1 MNSTHQKISF
11 VLITAMMT
19 ISCGSKKNI
28 AQIHNDEVMRNLP
41 CTEAGFFS
49 NGLFFRAT
57 AIGESHDKTSARIKA
72 FAAASHLL
80 ATNIK
85 NTMKIAID
93 NYAKANE
100 INNMAEVKENFKD
113 VARNVVNR
121 KLNTISEICEK
132 ETKSSY
138 TYTYKYSITIEI
150 SVNDIKSDL
159 LKTLSQE
166 QSLKEVY
173 NYDKFKEAFEQEMSS
188 LSGKLS

>member
-1 MNSTHQKISF
+1 
-11 VLITAMMT
+11 
-19 ISCGSKKNI
+19 
-28 AQIHNDEVMRNLP
+28 
-41 CTEAGFFS
+41 
-49 NGLFFRAT
+49 
-57 AIGESHDKTSARIKA
+57 
-72 FAAASHLL
+72 
-80 ATNIK
+80 
-85 NTMKIAID
+85 MKIAID
-93 NYAKANE
+93 NFAKANK
-100 INNMAEVKENFKD
+100 INNMAEVKENFKE